1 MALIDDII
9 NRHVKDRK
17 GSHLFISRA
26 QIAAICRDYADNVKP
41 KKQKTKPSKRRK
53 IAAFAHGYKL
63 GYIHR
68 SNIEYTEN
76 MRLFWLRYVAPEAEM
91 QAKEIELRD
100 FEIVEPEVIVASN
113 NI

>member
-1 MALIDDII
+1 MSLIDDII

-41 KKQKTKPSKRRK
+41 KQQKTKPTKRRK
-53 IAAFAHGYKL
+53 IAEFAHGYKL
-63 GYIHR
+63 GYMHR
-68 SNIEYTEN
+68 SNVEYTEN
-76 MRLFWLRYVAPEAEM
+76 MRLFWLRYVAPEAEI

-100 FEIVEPEVIVASN
+100 FEIVEPEKIIKEN
-113 NI
+113 DF

>member
-41 KKQKTKPSKRRK
+41 VKQKEKPAKRRK
-53 IAAFAHGYKL
+53 IAEFAHGYKL
-63 GYIHR
+63 GYLHR

-76 MRLFWLRYVAPEAEM
+76 MRLFWLRYVAPDADE
-91 QAKEIELRD
+91 QDKEIELRD
-100 FEIVEPEVIVASN
+100 LEIIEPEVIVSADD
-113 NI
+113 I